1 MQARDIM
8 TADVVT
14 VAPQTPVGE
23 IARLLAEKQIS
34 GAPVV
39 DDAGRLRGIVTEA
52 DLILRAA
59 RPHFPRYIPFLE
71 GVIFL
76 ENPRHYEEQVEKI
89 LATTAEEIMTA
100 KVITVAP
107 DARVEEVAT
116 LMAERNINRV
126 VVVEGERV
134 VGIVTRADV
143 IRTLGA

>member
-14 VAPQTPVGE
+14 VKPQTAVSD
-23 IARLLAEKQIS
+23 IARLLAEKRIS

-39 DDAGRLRGIVTEA
+39 DDEGRLKGIVTEA
-52 DLILRAA
+52 DLVARAA

-89 LATTAEEIMTA
+89 LATTAEEIMTPD
-100 KVITVAP
+100 VVTIAP
-107 DARVEEVAT
+107 DAGVEEIAT
-116 LMAERNINRV
+116 LMAERSINRV
-126 VVVEGERV
+126 VVTEDERV

-143 IRTLGA
+143 IRTLSG

>member
-89 LATTAEEIMTA
+89 LATTAEQIMTA